1 MIFLLET
8 ILVKYMQHQ
17 KKKPKIYYG
26 KAVIDGDADS
36 INLSKAFNV
45 SFEFITWRTVK
56 IWTRQ
61 ELLSLEVR
69 DSEEN
74 NNESNQQIQEET
86 LEVGAIMTLDEA
98 IKHCLEKSDCADC
111 GKEHLQLANWLKEL
125 LEFRFLAE
133 QSLLFRLPCK
143 VGDKLYVLVRTPAS
157 IQDYVAYKKFSIVE
171 YIVDSFILTDTTIVK
186 AHTDNAAIESVDVH
200 ISLDEFGKTVFK
212 TVEDAQEALA
222 KLAKIV
228 KLKG

>member
-1 MIFLLET
+1 M
-8 ILVKYMQHQ
+8 
-17 KKKPKIYYG
+17 
-26 KAVIDGDADS
+26 
-36 INLSKAFNV
+36 
-45 SFEFITWRTVK
+45 SFEFITWKTDK

-98 IKHCLEKSDCADC
+98 IKHCLEKSDCTDC

-143 VGDKLYVLVRTPAS
+143 VGDKLYVIPRLSPDMKDCAP
-157 IQDYVAYKKFSIVE
+157 YVSFPIVE
-171 YIVDSFILTDTTIVK
+171 YTVDSFILTNTTIIR
-186 AHTDNAAIESVDVH
+186 AHRENTLVEPVDVC
-200 ISLDEFGKTVFK
+200 ISIDEFGKTVFR
-212 TVEDAQEALA
+212 TMEDAQEARLSYSD
-222 KLAKIV
+222 
-228 KLKG
+228 